1 MSKIDV
7 GDRIKQVRAGSGLNG
22 RDFAARL
29 DTSAGRI
36 SEIEN
41 GKTMPGGDFLLRLQA
56 EFAVDLNWLMS
67 GVTFGAQPLTAEEA
81 TLVDNY
87 RHSAEAA
94 RAALRA
100 TSDALAQRHHPDGDA
115 QCG

>member
-1 MSKIDV
+1 MSKLDV
-7 GDRIKQVRAGSGLNG
+7 GDRVRQIRIGAALAG

-29 DTSAGRI
+29 GTSAGRI

-41 GKTMPGGDFLLRLQA
+41 GKSMPSGDFLLRLKA
-56 EFAVDLNWLMS
+56 EFDVDLNWLMS
-67 GVTFGAQPLTAEEA
+67 GAAFGAQPLTAEEA
-81 TLVDNY
+81 ALIDNY

-100 TSDALAQRHHPDGDA
+100 TSDAFAQRPHPDGDA

>member
-7 GDRIKQVRAGSGLNG
+7 GDRVKRIRTGAAMSG

-29 DTSAGRI
+29 QTSVGRI

-41 GKTMPGGDFLLRLQA
+41 GKSMPGGEFLMRLHA
-56 EFAVDLNWLMS
+56 EFGVDLNWLMA
-67 GVTFGAQPLTAEEA
+67 GMTAGAPPLTADESA
-81 TLVDNY
+81 LIDNY

-94 RAALRA
+94 RAALRE
-100 TSDALAQRHHPDGDA
+100 TSDALAKRDCDDDGA
-115 QCG
+115 KCA